1 MNFLALMLG
10 LVAERLLTHLFHL
23 REFHWLDALFDRVL
37 ERAGGLGRTGATV
50 VVLVLVLLLVAPVA
64 ALELALANRLVYI
77 PSFIF
82 AVLVLL
88 FCLGPRDLVEEVD
101 DFRAAIA
108 RDDHDEIATLVE
120 ELLEQRPDDTEA
132 VPDIETAIYAQANN
146 RIFGVV
152 FWFIVLGAAGA
163 WLFRVLDLI
172 RRRAIR
178 HTGLIA
184 MDEAPAYLQA
194 VIRLHGLLAWIPARL
209 LTLGYMLAGSYDN
222 AMQAWR
228 GYRPAADRVF
238 PRDADALLGAVG
250 QGAASQREQGNISG
264 RARIALE
271 LVTRT
276 LWMIWCPALALLTL
290 YDWIS

>member
-10 LVAERLLTHLFHL
+10 LAVERLLTHLFHL
-23 REFHWLDALFDRVL
+23 REFHWLDLLFDKVFSY
-37 ERAGGLGRTGATV
+37 AGGLGRRAATV
-50 VVLVLVLLLVAPVA
+50 VVVMLVALLVAPIVA
-64 ALELALANRLVYI
+64 VELALADRLVYI
-77 PSFIF
+77 PGFVF
-82 AVLVLL
+82 AVVVLL

-108 RDDHDEIATLVE
+108 RDDHTEIAALAK
-120 ELLEQRPDDTEA
+120 ELLEQRPAEDDV
-132 VPDIETAIYAQANN
+132 VPDIETAVYAQANN
-146 RIFGVV
+146 RIFAVV
-152 FWFIVLGAAGA
+152 FWFVLLGAAGA

-178 HTGLIA
+178 NTGLIKLE
-184 MDEAPAYLQA
+184 EAPEYVQ
-194 VIRLHGLLAWIPARL
+194 VIIRLHALLAWIPARL
-209 LTLGYMLAGSYDN
+209 LMLGYTLAGSYDN
-222 AMQAWR
+222 AVQAWR
-228 GYRPAADRVF
+228 SYRVAADTVF
-238 PRDADALLGAVG
+238 PRDSDTLLGAVG